1 MFDDDEDNE
10 DALGFLFSRE
20 DLQKIVEREKAKS
33 MDYAIGVLEE
43 LGPKR
48 WYESIPFQDKI
59 EKILNNML
67 EYFLELEEY
76 EKCALVRDAINYGKT
91 LKNEQ
96 V

>member
-1 MFDDDEDNE
+1 MFEDDDDNE
-10 DALGFLFSRE
+10 DALGFFFSPDE
-20 DLQKIVEREKAKS
+20 IQKIIEREKAKS
-33 MDYAIGVLEE
+33 MAYAIGVLEE

-59 EKILNNML
+59 AKILDNML
-67 EYFLELEEY
+67 DYFLNLEEY
-76 EKCALVRDAINYGKT
+76 EKCALIRDAINYGKT